1 MREGL
6 PDAPRIGG
14 FAGRGNATKGET
26 MKNEERGNTI
36 AFETPEQL
44 AKVGPAAIPA
54 PIVKGVEGND
64 FKKITSKSIE
74 FTPTVKETI
83 PETVSL
89 NQTKNYAMARLNG
102 EYGPL

>member
-1 MREGL
+1 M
-6 PDAPRIGG
+6 PPRIGG

-44 AKVGPAAIPA
+44 AKIGPAAIPA
-54 PIVKGVEGND
+54 PIVPGVQGSN
-64 FKKITSKSIE
+64 FKAITSKSIE
-74 FTPTVKETI
+74 FSASVKETI
-83 PETVSL
+83 PESVSL
-89 NQTKNYAMARLNG
+89 DRLKSNAMARLNG